1 MRSYQHI
8 LGLHA
13 RSLSPPFSLSLLHVC
28 EDTQSVQRYPTTTI
42 FLVGSTK
49 GYKYSVF
56 MEKLSKKW
64 VNQEFLIGNYQ
75 ITEMWNLSKGQI
87 DTEVQTLT

>member
-1 MRSYQHI
+1 MRSDQHI

-13 RSLSPPFSLSLLHVC
+13 RSLSPSPTLSFLHAC
-28 EDTQSVQRYPTTTI
+28 DGTQSVQRYQTTTI

-64 VNQEFLIGNYQ
+64 VNQEFLIGNY
-75 ITEMWNLSKGQI
+75 
-87 DTEVQTLT
+87 